1 MAKMTVFV
9 TGATGVLGR
18 PTVDALVAAGHDVRA
33 VARGADKS
41 KQLRDVGA
49 EPVPVDLF
57 DLHAVLDAVAGSDA
71 VLHLATNIPPIA
83 KMARRSAWQLNNR
96 LRTEA
101 TANLLAAARSHSVTR
116 FVKESITFTYVGSPD
131 AWLDE
136 SSPLIDPA
144 GMLEPTLDGERMVTD
159 FTRGGGDGVVLR
171 FALFYGPDNRSTEE
185 ALRLARFRRAAV
197 SGPGRAYMSSL
208 HTDDAATAVLAAL
221 DVQAG
226 IYNVGDDEPMTRR
239 AFVDS
244 FSEALGFRHL
254 GLAPAR
260 VVRLVAGSA
269 GRALS
274 ASQRISNQRFRE
286 ASGWAPAYR
295 NAREGWVAVAAT
307 RGHERM
313 ESG

>member
-1 MAKMTVFV
+1 MTKMKVFV

-18 PTVDALVAAGHDVRA
+18 PTVGALVGAGHDVRA
-33 VARGADKS
+33 VSRGADKV
-41 KQLRDVGA
+41 KQLSDAGA
-49 EPVPVDLF
+49 EPVPVDVF
-57 DLHAVLDAVAGSDA
+57 DLRAVLDAVEGSDA

-83 KMARRSAWQLNNR
+83 KMARRSAWELNNR

-136 SSPLIDPA
+136 SSPVIDPA
-144 GMLEPTLDGERMVTD
+144 GLLEPTLDGERMVTD
-159 FTRGGGDGVVLR
+159 FANGGGDGVVLR

-185 ALRLARFRRAAV
+185 ALRVARFRRAAV

-221 DVQAG
+221 DVEAG
-226 IYNVGDDEPMTRR
+226 IYNVADDEPMTRR
-239 AFVDS
+239 AYVDS
-244 FSEALGFRHL
+244 FSEAFGLPHL

-260 VVRLVAGSA
+260 VVRVVGGSA

-274 ASQRISNQRFRE
+274 ASQRISNERFRE

-307 RGHERM
+307 RDHEQM